1 MESWLELSYYQT
13 LEVNAKEKLPCL
25 LAREVFTDNK
35 PTKVWDINRL
45 HRVLNHASK
54 EVLRKTA
61 KAYDWEVTGKMERC
75 QECIESN
82 IKKKAVNKF
91 TEESSSTPG
100 ERIFIDTTSI
110 KHRSMGGAKFLL
122 GAVDDCTGFVWG
134 KALKKRRIK
143 FPR

>member
-1 MESWLELSYYQT
+1 M
-13 LEVNAKEKLPCL
+13 P
-25 LAREVFTDNK
+25 AREVFTDNK

-45 HRVLNHASK
+45 HRVFNHASE

-100 ERIFIDTTSI
+100 ERIFIGRGT
-110 KHRSMGGAKFLL
+110 
-122 GAVDDCTGFVWG
+122 
-134 KALKKRRIK
+134 AL
-143 FPR
+143 FGELVN